1 MLVSLPPKNFL
12 ASSYMSCNLSLVK
25 KIKDYWYVI
34 LLLSNYD
41 GNIIFD
47 KCEYAC
53 FVCQLGNS
61 GAN

>member
-1 MLVSLPPKNFL
+1 
-12 ASSYMSCNLSLVK
+12 MSCNLSLVK
-25 KIKDYWYVI
+25 KINDYWYVI